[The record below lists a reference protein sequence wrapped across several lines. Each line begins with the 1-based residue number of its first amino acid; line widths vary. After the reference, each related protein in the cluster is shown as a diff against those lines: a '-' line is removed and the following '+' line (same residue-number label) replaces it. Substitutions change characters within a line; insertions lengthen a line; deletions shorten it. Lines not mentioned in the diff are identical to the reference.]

1 MFPENIWGVIL
12 SENSKILERIYHNFK
27 TLDAV
32 AEVQATSTA
41 AEADEYSKLINTK
54 KKGLKIVYTGTI
66 DRYSTTYEIVPYK
79 RKAERITEPHLDVS
93 KISEVRRS
101 LYNTPKI
108 IIAKLAARIE
118 GFLDSAGEYAS
129 LNTNCIHSPKRVS
142 LEYLVGLINSNLMS
156 FVYSQMFAGLKM
168 SGGYFQFQAPQLR
181 VLPIAEASQKNEE
194 AIVALVS
201 EIMTLKNRL
210 VRLGDKQTDAR
221 AKLEAEIK
229 KIDAEIDDMVYKIY
243 GITDKERKIIEE
255 SLK

>member
-1 MFPENIWGVIL
+1 
-12 SENSKILERIYHNFK
+12 
-27 TLDAV
+27 
-32 AEVQATSTA
+32 
-41 AEADEYSKLINTK
+41 
-54 KKGLKIVYTGTI
+54 
-66 DRYSTTYEIVPYK
+66 
-79 RKAERITEPHLDVS
+79 
-93 KISEVRRS
+93 
-101 LYNTPKI
+101 
-108 IIAKLAARIE
+108 
-118 GFLDSAGEYAS
+118 
-129 LNTNCIHSPKRVS
+129 
-142 LEYLVGLINSNLMS
+142 MS